1 MAGQVRDL
9 LKAHR
14 KLVPSERPGRARL
27 PGRSR
32 STYEVALGDVAGR
45 AALAVTKD
53 PYVLD
58 FIDIAEDA
66 NAVDDQLRHPDDGER
81 IGLILCTTHNQTV
94 AKFALHRSGACRSP
108 SPARVAI
115 VTRRLTPRTKRLFAA
130 TEGPLRCGG
139 LVHA

>member
-1 MAGQVRDL
+1 M
-9 LKAHR
+9 
-14 KLVPSERPGRARL
+14 
-27 PGRSR
+27 
-32 STYEVALGDVAGR
+32 
-45 AALAVTKD
+45 
-53 PYVLD
+53 D
-58 FIDIAEDA
+58 FIDIAEDL

-94 AKFALHRSGACRSP
+94 AKFALHRSGARRSP

-115 VTRRLTPRTKRLFAA
+115 VTRRGPRPPSPDHRPGSPRTKRPFAA